1 MDLSYI
7 VPVFNVEQYI
17 SKCIESLFCQGL
29 DEECFEVIIVND
41 GTKDRS
47 MEIVSDFVRHHS
59 NIIVVNQE
67 NQGLSV
73 ARNNGLAYARGRYV
87 MFVDSDDFLID
98 NSLSLMLPLV
108 LDNSAD
114 MFIADFKKMTDKE
127 IEQFRFCHENIVCK
141 PSLMKGREAFLKSF
155 DPLQCYIWRTIY
167 RRGFLEENRLSFIP
181 NIYFED
187 VPFTIECY
195 LRVEKAV
202 SFPLPFYVYRQHHSS
217 IVSSVN
223 RKKLLDINQV
233 IAYLWKMLG
242 TEVLSKDDYR
252 KLLDAIFATF
262 SIEMWYLSHEK
273 EVFPYRKEIIGD
285 LKKKVPGLCFRG

>member
-98 NSLSLMLPLV
+98 NSFSLMLPLV

-223 RKKLLDINQV
+223 RKKLLDT
-233 IAYLWKMLG
+233 Y
-242 TEVLSKDDYR
+242 T
-252 KLLDAIFATF
+252 LL
-262 SIEMWYLSHEK
+262 Y
-273 EVFPYRKEIIGD
+273 Y
-285 LKKKVPGLCFRG
+285 